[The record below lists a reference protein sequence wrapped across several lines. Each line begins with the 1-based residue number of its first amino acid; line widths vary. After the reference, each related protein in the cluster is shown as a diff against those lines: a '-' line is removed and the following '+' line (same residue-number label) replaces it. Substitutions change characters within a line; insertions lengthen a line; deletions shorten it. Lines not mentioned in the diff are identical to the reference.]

1 MFRAA
6 VALGGTLTG
15 EHGVGVLK
23 RRWLADELGDD
34 SFELQRGIKALF
46 DPTGILNPGVMFE
59 ASAPDSSI
67 GFGREPDGTRPT
79 PARARSGGF
88 ALAVIGIAIAGLIGL
103 GVVAYLASALGVS
116 TLVVGSLV
124 ALVPLIVVLLAIRWV
139 DRWEPEPVAAL
150 WFAFLWGAAVSV
162 AIALIIDLGV
172 QLTMA
177 VATGG
182 AADEAVQ
189 AVIQAPL
196 VEEVAKGLGVLLIYA
211 FSRAH
216 FDGPVDGLVYAA
228 TVAAGF
234 AFTENILYFGVA
246 LIEGGAEDLG
256 STFVIRGIFSPFAHV
271 LFTAITGIMIGVGVR
286 RGGGAAVVGWFL
298 IGLLGATLL
307 HALWNGSA
315 VFATDAIG
323 LYFTVQVPI
332 FIAAV
337 LLTVWLRREEV
348 RVTRRRLGEYAA
360 AGWLSAG
367 EVDMLATPSGRRQA
381 KAWAGAMAPPR
392 TVPMRRLIR
401 DATHLAFTRQKLAS
415 GQGGARAAADEQ
427 ALLASLSAARRELL
441 S

>member
-1 MFRAA
+1 MSQTAPAA
-6 VALGGTLTG
+6 
-15 EHGVGVLK
+15 
-23 RRWLADELGDD
+23 
-34 SFELQRGIKALF
+34 
-46 DPTGILNPGVMFE
+46 
-59 ASAPDSSI
+59 APH
-67 GFGREPDGTRPT
+67 
-79 PARARSGGF
+79 RARSGGF
-88 ALAVIGIAIAGLIGL
+88 AVALIGIAIAGLIGL
-103 GVVAYLASALGVS
+103 GVVAYLAWNLGVS

-124 ALVPLIVVLLAIRWV
+124 ALVPLVVVLLAIRWV
-139 DRWEPEPVAAL
+139 DRWEPEPVGAL

-162 AIALIIDLGV
+162 AIALVIDLGV

-271 LFTAITGIMIGVGVR
+271 LFTGFTGIMIGIGVR
-286 RGGGAAVVGWFL
+286 RGGGAGVVGWFL

-332 FIAAV
+332 FIVAV

-348 RVTRRRLGEYAA
+348 RVTRRRLREYAA

-381 KAWAGAMAPPR
+381 KAWAGAMVPSRA
-392 TVPMRRLIR
+392 VPMRRLIR

-415 GQGGARAAADEQ
+415 GQGGARAVADEQ